1 MTIKKKILLFAV
13 FFQMAGCSSS
23 TEIVEQVEKPAKVL
37 YQEAL
42 DAATGGNPENAAPKF
57 EEVERQHPYS
67 ELATR
72 AQIMAAWAFYQSDK
86 YSQSVAALDRFVEL
100 NPTDQMVEY
109 AYYLK
114 ALCFYEQIVDVE
126 RDAEMT
132 KLALIAFE
140 ELVRRF
146 PNGSYARD
154 SQLKIDLTKSQLAGK
169 EMAVGRFYLQR
180 EQYVAALRRFDIVID
195 KFNTTNQVPEAL
207 YRKAAIFFALG
218 LADQSDRIY
227 EVAKYNYPNS
237 PWTGRLTILRKNPEK
252 LADQG
257 LIKSTTDLITNIF
270 E

>member
-1 MTIKKKILLFAV
+1 MTIKKKILLFAI
-13 FFQMAGCSSS
+13 FFQMAGCASR
-23 TEIVEQVEKPAKVL
+23 TETVEQIEKADSVL

-42 DAATGGNPENAAPKF
+42 DSIINDKPENAAPKF
-57 EEVERQHPYS
+57 EEVERLHPYS

-72 AQIMAAWAFYQSDK
+72 AQIMAAWAFYQSNK

-114 ALCFYEQIVDVE
+114 ALCYYEQIVDVE

-146 PNGSYARD
+146 PNGSYSRD

-180 EQYVAALRRFDIVID
+180 EQYVAALRRFDIVIED
-195 KFNTTNQVPEAL
+195 YDTTNQVPEAL
-207 YRKAAIFFALG
+207 YRKAAVFFALG
-218 LADQSDRIY
+218 LADQTDRIY
-227 EVAKYNYPNS
+227 KVAEYNYPNS
-237 PWTGRLTILRKNPEK
+237 PWTDRLTILHKTPKK

-257 LIKSTTDLITNIF
+257 LLKRTTDLITNIF
-270 E
+270 D